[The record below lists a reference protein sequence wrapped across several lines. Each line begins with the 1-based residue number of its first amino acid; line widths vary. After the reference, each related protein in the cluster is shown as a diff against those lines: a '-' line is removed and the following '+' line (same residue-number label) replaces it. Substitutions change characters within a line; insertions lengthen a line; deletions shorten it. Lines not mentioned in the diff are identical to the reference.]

1 MSKKLVVGLGNPGSE
16 YELTRHNAGFMVLDK
31 LAETLNLKFD
41 NFKFNGQFVKS
52 EIDKNQF
59 ILAKPLTFMNLSGNF
74 VRELCDFYK
83 IWPQNI
89 LVVYDE
95 MSFNIGLI
103 KLRVKGSGGGHNGMQ
118 NIINRMGTE
127 KIKRIRVGIG
137 SNNIIDKAK
146 YVLSKFRPDE
156 MIYLDTSIANA
167 VAACYQF
174 LNNVNFDNI
183 MNAFN
188 NNNNNDKK

>member
-1 MSKKLVVGLGNPGSE
+1 MSKKLIVGLGNPGSE
-16 YELTRHNAGFMVLDK
+16 YKLTRHNAGFMVLDK
-31 LAETLNLKFD
+31 LSETLNLKFD
-41 NFKFNGQFVKS
+41 NFKFNGEFVKS
-52 EIDKNQF
+52 EINNDQF

-95 MSFNIGLI
+95 MSFNIGAI

-127 KIKRIRVGIG
+127 KIKRLRIGIG

-146 YVLSKFRPDE
+146 YVLSKFRTDE
-156 MIYLDTSIANA
+156 MVYLDTAIANS

-174 LNNVNFDNI
+174 LNNINFDNI
-183 MNAFN
+183 MNTFN
-188 NNNNNDKK
+188 NNGKK

>member
-1 MSKKLVVGLGNPGSE
+1 MSKKLIVGLGNPGSE
-16 YELTRHNAGFMVLDK
+16 YKLTRHNAGFMVLDK
-31 LAETLNLKFD
+31 LSETLNLKFD
-41 NFKFNGQFVKS
+41 NFKFNGEFVKS
-52 EIDKNQF
+52 EINNDQF

-95 MSFNIGLI
+95 MSFNIGAI

-118 NIINRMGTE
+118 NVINRMGTE
-127 KIKRIRVGIG
+127 KIKRLRIGIG
-137 SNNIIDKAK
+137 SNNITDKAK
-146 YVLSKFRPDE
+146 YVLSKFRTDE
-156 MIYLDTSIANA
+156 MVYLDTAIANS

-174 LNNVNFDNI
+174 LNNINFDNI
-183 MNAFN
+183 MNTFN
-188 NNNNNDKK
+188 NNGKK

>member
-41 NFKFNGQFVKS
+41 NFKFNGLFVKS

-137 SNNIIDKAK
+137 SNTIFDKAK
-146 YVLSKFRPDE
+146 YVLGKFRPDE
-156 MIYLDTSIANA
+156 MIYLDTSISNA

-174 LNNVNFDNI
+174 LNDVNFDNI
-183 MNAFN
+183 MNTFN
-188 NNNNNDKK
+188 NNNEKK

>member
-1 MSKKLVVGLGNPGSE
+1 MPKKLIVGLGNPGSE
-16 YELTRHNAGFMVLDK
+16 YELTRHNVGFIVLDK

-41 NFKFNGQFVKS
+41 NFKFNGEFVKS
-52 EIDKNQF
+52 EIDKNPF

-95 MSFNIGLI
+95 MSFDIGKI

-137 SNNIIDKAK
+137 SNNISDKAK
-146 YVLSKFRPDE
+146 YVLSKFRSDE
-156 MIYLDTSIANA
+156 LIQLDTSVANA
-167 VAACYQF
+167 VVACYQF
-174 LNNVNFDNI
+174 LRDVEFNNI

-188 NNNNNDKK
+188 NNEKKQ

>member
-41 NFKFNGQFVKS
+41 NFKFNGLFVKS

-137 SNNIIDKAK
+137 SNTIFDKAK
-146 YVLSKFRPDE
+146 YVLGKFRPHE
-156 MIYLDTSIANA
+156 MIYLDTSISNA

-174 LNNVNFDNI
+174 LNDVNFDNI
-183 MNAFN
+183 MNTFN
-188 NNNNNDKK
+188 NNNEKK

>member
-1 MSKKLVVGLGNPGSE
+1 MSKKLVVGLGNTGSE
-16 YELTRHNAGFMVLDK
+16 YKLTRHNVGFMVLDK
-31 LAETLNLKFD
+31 LVETLNLKFD
-41 NFKFNGQFVKS
+41 NFKFNGEFVKS

-59 ILAKPLTFMNLSGNF
+59 IIAKPLTFMNLSGNF

-95 MSFNIGLI
+95 MSFNIGSI

-146 YVLSKFRPDE
+146 YVLSKFRIDE
-156 MIYLDTSIANA
+156 MIYLDTAIANA

-174 LNNVNFDNI
+174 LNDINFDNI
-183 MNAFN
+183 MNTFN
-188 NNNNNDKK
+188 NNTNDKK

>member
-16 YELTRHNAGFMVLDK
+16 YKLTRHNAGFMVLDK
-31 LAETLNLKFD
+31 LVETLNLKFD
-41 NFKFNGQFVKS
+41 NFKFNGEFVKS

-59 ILAKPLTFMNLSGNF
+59 IIAKPLTFMNLSGNF

-95 MSFNIGLI
+95 MSFNIGSI

-146 YVLSKFRPDE
+146 YVLSKFRIDE
-156 MIYLDTSIANA
+156 MIYLDTAIANA

-174 LNNVNFDNI
+174 LNDINFDNI
-183 MNAFN
+183 MNTFN
-188 NNNNNDKK
+188 NNTNDKK